1 LPILKPEKTTRSD
14 YIPLIPVQGASAYVI
29 LRQTRQQSSTVI
41 EDGDAVADDSA
52 VYLQIYFLHCYK
64 TSNFPAIFA

>member
-14 YIPLIPVQGASAYVI
+14 YIPVLGASAYVT
-29 LRQTRQQSSTVI
+29 LRQTCQQSSTVI

-64 TSNFPAIFA
+64 TGNFPAIFA